1 MLGYPVWEAFHVS
14 WAESVGRSK
23 VAFTTVAVR
32 KVEVVIT
39 SSPRSSI
46 AATSPG
52 HRPSTVE
59 VGNHQADVAIVPVAT
74 NDDEPHTLLIF
85 LYMTTSPLVSGGLS
99 TPLTPY
105 VRRMLP

>member
-1 MLGYPVWEAFHVS
+1 MTVK
-14 WAESVGRSK
+14 SVGRSK
-23 VAFTTVAVR
+23 VAVTTVVVR
-32 KVEVVIT
+32 KVEVVIPY
-39 SSPRSSI
+39 SPHSSI

-74 NDDEPHTLLIF
+74 NDDEPHPLLIF
-85 LYMTTSPLVSGGLS
+85 LHMTTSPLLSGGLS

-105 VRRMLP
+105 VRRMSP